1 MRAFYHPDQA
11 LHDPKQFM
19 RVGVIADPTD
29 LPERTAR
36 LLGALAD
43 LSITPEHPG
52 DHGLIDKLR
61 GA

>member
-36 LLGALAD
+36 SL
-43 LSITPEHPG
+43 E
-52 DHGLIDKLR
+52 R
-61 GA
+61 GKIAVLFRM